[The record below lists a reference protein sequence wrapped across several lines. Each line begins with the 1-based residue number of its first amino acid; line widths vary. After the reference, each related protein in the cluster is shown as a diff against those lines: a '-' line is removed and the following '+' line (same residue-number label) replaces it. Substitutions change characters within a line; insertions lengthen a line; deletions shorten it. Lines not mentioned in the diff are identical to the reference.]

1 MNENRHERRY
11 HGGYDSWQA
20 KVIMAPIMA
29 VVAVSDAIKS
39 GIKMIKGK
47 TKK

>member
-20 KVIMAPIMA
+20 KVLMAPIMA
-29 VVAVSDAIKS
+29 AVAVSEAVKS
-39 GIKMIKGK
+39 GLKKIKGK
-47 TKK
+47 PKK